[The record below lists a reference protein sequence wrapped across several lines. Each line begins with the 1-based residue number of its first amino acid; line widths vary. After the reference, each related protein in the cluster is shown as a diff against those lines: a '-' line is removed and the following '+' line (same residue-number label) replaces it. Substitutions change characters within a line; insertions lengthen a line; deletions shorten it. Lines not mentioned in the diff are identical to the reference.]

1 MKLVG
6 LVYSI
11 EELDN
16 LKDKLDCVMIEV
28 NGLSN
33 PKFSNYD
40 SFAMINKV
48 NEYNLIP
55 ILKIN
60 KMVHP
65 NEIDYVKSKLLKYI
79 NYNCLFYVTDL
90 GVLNILKNFNVIN
103 RVIYD
108 PITMICNSLDAKNY
122 YDLGVNS
129 IGISNEISWFSL

>member
-65 NEIDYVKSKLLKYI
+65 NEIDYVKITVVKKFHIKNVKNKTTMSKKLHLDI
-79 NYNCLFYVTDL
+79 E
-90 GVLNILKNFNVIN
+90 ILKGG
-103 RVIYD
+103 
-108 PITMICNSLDAKNY
+108 K
-122 YDLGVNS
+122 
-129 IGISNEISWFSL
+129 